1 MESAWEERGHWHQ
14 QNQPFSRPTFLG
26 LLQLAWFLR
35 ATARPPS
42 MQPKKESSR
51 LLEAAGMVVG
61 SDRFTRR
68 LLEYG
73 LFRHYILYKQV
84 LDKQSRFANWKS
96 ADAKGVQFCCFGW
109 PPKKIVH
116 FLNFAG
122 FSRILQNCKKM
133 QFEFSRHFT
142 WLGSVSRLPLFIFLY
157 TVFQGSSKT
166 TELNTFSWT
175 KKLW

>member
-122 FSRILQNCKKM
+122 FSQYFAKLQKNAVWIFPPFYLAWVSFPTTSVYLFVHCFSGVIQNNRIEHL
-133 QFEFSRHFT
+133 
-142 WLGSVSRLPLFIFLY
+142 
-157 TVFQGSSKT
+157 
-166 TELNTFSWT
+166 
-175 KKLW
+175 